1 LDCPLFRK
9 YAFLIIVVLWLF
21 GGRGAFAQS
30 CVVDGPR
37 YNLIADTVS
46 WSMKIASGRSC
57 VRGVGFRNVKFESL
71 KLVSPPQVG
80 QVALL
85 GPGFRYT
92 AKAGFEGQDSFT
104 VVISGEVNKIRGS
117 STIHVAV
124 SVTGP
129 PREPAIRG
137 VVNPPAAARPQARGR
152 PAIDNNVPLP
162 VGAALQ
168 PCPLFDW
175 SKGAP
180 PPMWPPFDRTKLYC
194 PPSPFKPSNP
204 PVGCTCPEQ

>member
-1 LDCPLFRK
+1 VLDCPLFRK
-9 YAFLIIVVLWLF
+9 YAFEIILVFWLF
-21 GGRGAFAQS
+21 SGHGAFAQS

-46 WSMKIASGRSC
+46 WSMKVASGRSC
-57 VRGVGFRNVKFESL
+57 VRGVGFRNIKFENM
-71 KLVSPPQVG
+71 KLTSPPQVG

-92 AKAGFEGQDSFT
+92 AKAGFEGKDLFT
-104 VVISGEVNKIRGS
+104 VVVFGAVNKVRGS

-129 PREPAIRG
+129 PRGPAARG
-137 VVNPPAAARPQARGR
+137 VVNPPAAARP
-152 PAIDNNVPLP
+152 DNDVPLP

-168 PCPLFDW
+168 PCPIWDW

-180 PPMWPPFDRTKLYC
+180 PPMRPPFDRSKLYC
-194 PPSPFKPSNP
+194 PPSPFKPPNP
-204 PVGCTCPEQ
+204 PIGCVCPEQ